1 MDILRFRVLP
11 AIVAALGVALIAAG
25 ILMYSADAGA
35 NQAPFP
41 SDAIGHPDAPISS
54 PTVVALPSEPAPT
67 DPAGSAALPSASGSP
82 TAAASPSG
90 IPPTQIA
97 ASPPVISA
105 SPSAAPTV
113 GPASTPTASARPS
126 TTATPDPTPA
136 TTPSGPRVATRVV
149 IPALDIDLPVIRPPG
164 DSTTYPLC
172 NVAMYIQ
179 SLSQPG
185 SPGATYIYAHAR
197 VGMFLPL
204 LTQSR
209 IDDGRGMLGMLVQ
222 VYTSDNRSF
231 LYEISEVRR
240 HQLTLDDAVA
250 AKNQQLWLQTSE
262 GPHGTPG
269 KLQVVATPL
278 SNGPADAQDANPT
291 PHPVV
296 CG

>member
-1 MDILRFRVLP
+1 
-11 AIVAALGVALIAAG
+11 
-25 ILMYSADAGA
+25 MYSAGAGA
-35 NQAPFP
+35 DQAPFP
-41 SDAIGHPDAPISS
+41 SDAIGRRLGAHPSRVRRLS
-54 PTVVALPSEPAPT
+54 HCPASRRPRT
-67 DPAGSAALPSASGSP
+67 RRDRLRSRARAARQPPLRARPASRRPRSRRARRSI
-82 TAAASPSG
+82 T
-90 IPPTQIA
+90 
-97 ASPPVISA
+97 A
-105 SPSAAPTV
+105 SPSAAATV

-185 SPGATYIYAHAR
+185 SRGRDVPVRPRARRHVPAAARRRAGSTTDGACSAC
-197 VGMFLPL
+197 
-204 LTQSR
+204 SC
-209 IDDGRGMLGMLVQ
+209 
-222 VYTSDNRSF
+222 RSTRATTGHF

-278 SNGPADAQDANPT
+278 SSGPADPQDAQPARRTRSSAAERSPAQIQPT
-291 PHPVV
+291 
-296 CG
+296 